1 MIFNSGTVQ
10 DYIKNGCKLV
20 ATIRRKGYYKVG
32 RKVTLKFGDSKLR
45 GRVVAVIPLSSLSL
59 SQHVGYSGFKSVD
72 EWMGEAERLHKAKIE
87 EEKFE
92 IVVVEVL

>member
-1 MIFNSGTVQ
+1 MIFNSNTVQ
-10 DYIKNGCKLV
+10 EYIKNGCKLV
-20 ATIRRKGYYKVG
+20 ATIRKKGYYKAG
-32 RKVTLKFGDSKLR
+32 KRVTLKLGDRKLR

-59 SQHVGYSGFKSVD
+59 SQHVGYSGFRSVE
-72 EWMGEAERLHKAKIE
+72 EWMGEAERIHKARID